1 VKPVQKFSDEYLA
14 SCRQMTTDQIIR
26 FVEDFRRLHAG
37 SRKRSRLISIKVPED
52 MLEAFKT
59 RARLNGRPYQTQ
71 IKALMVE
78 WLLDKKG

>member
-14 SCRQMTTDQIIR
+14 SCRQMTTDQIVR

-37 SRKRSRLISIKVPED
+37 SRKRTRLISIKVPED

-59 RARLNGRPYQTQ
+59 KARLNGRRYQTQ
-71 IKALMVE
+71 IKALMAA
-78 WLLDKKG
+78 WLLDGKG